1 MWRIITD
8 RQGAATTGDNGRLLS
23 ATTAATMAHEVRSG
37 MVVITSTDPNFAHTG
52 GNWNIDALHLAHVQA
67 LVILSNPTVEYPS
80 VVLPLKNGLIEA
92 MKYDNI
98 IAMPIFDNLD
108 CRTILCCESIYT
120 AIWLYFEAYQKCNLV
135 CEIAYL
141 FRDVVQ
147 VLRSELPNL
156 NRSQLKKMTY
166 TVEWATG
173 ISPNQQPNSEHI
185 NLVDEHGVPIP
196 FTLPVA
202 RMLLVIPMEDE
213 ANQLAALIRCRMRQW
228 MTDYPR
234 ARAVMERILGSFPSP
249 PGVGRVRDRNRSR
262 RQEVEEP
269 EPR

>member
-1 MWRIITD
+1 VTVQPQNLDLAELFRNAVTPAGTQADPPPPETFPTVPNGVWRIITD
-8 RQGAATTGDNGRLLS
+8 RQGAAATGDNGRLLS
-23 ATTAATMAHEVRSG
+23 ATTTATMAHNVRPG
-37 MVVITSTDPNFAHTG
+37 MVVITSTDPNFAQTG
-52 GNWNIDALHLAHVQA
+52 GSWSYDALLLTHVQA
-67 LVILSNPTVEYPS
+67 LVILSNPTVE
-80 VVLPLKNGLIEA
+80 
-92 MKYDNI
+92 D
-98 IAMPIFDNLD
+98 
-108 CRTILCCESIYT
+108 
-120 AIWLYFEAYQKCNLV
+120 Q
-135 CEIAYL
+135 
-141 FRDVVQ
+141 
-147 VLRSELPNL
+147 
-156 NRSQLKKMTY
+156 TY

-173 ISPNQQPNSEHI
+173 ISPNQQPNSEHM
-185 NLVDEHGVPIP
+185 NLVDRHGVPIP